1 MILFPVHIPYVT
13 TCQTL
18 LNDFYFG
25 PCLRHHAPFLEVKTF
40 SRYRHIVKNCFFM
53 NITSKN
59 QDQLISIYFF
69 GPPSSFPNMTARTI
83 AKPEETA
90 NRNINIL
97 SSPKVYHSMIIP
109 SYTRFQDGFTNYG
122 FNVRKFLKIERWV
135 FHCGPPWKY
144 KTKFLLITF
153 IKHMQKR

>member
-1 MILFPVHIPYVT
+1 MTLFPVHIPYVT
-13 TCQTL
+13 THQTL

-69 GPPSSFPNMTARTI
+69 GPLSSFPNMTARTI

-97 SSPKVYHSMIIP
+97 SSPKVCHSMIIP

-122 FNVRKFLKIERWV
+122 FNVRKFLKVERWI
-135 FHCGPPWKY
+135 FHCGPPWKN
-144 KTKFLLITF
+144 KT
-153 IKHMQKR
+153 